1 MENTET
7 SVQDTE
13 VKEVQETVEDKKET
27 TEKTE
32 KPKDDAKKD
41 EVKDVETLKTEKTDG
56 ATSLDLENAKK
67 TVEDLTNK
75 LEDAN
80 KQLVDLDTVKKELAD
95 AKAEITKT
103 NETVKGYEE
112 LLNKMIE
119 EKMKAIPEEYA
130 DLVPSNMTIV
140 QQLEWLAKA
149 EAKNL
154 FRKDKNALNV
164 EIGKPMGAKADTK
177 ADTSKMSN
185 SGILSMAYNVLKK

>member
-7 SVQDTE
+7 NVQDTG
-13 VKEVQETVEDKKET
+13 VKEVQETVEDKKEP

-32 KPKDDAKKD
+32 KPKDDVKKD
-41 EVKDVETLKTEKTDG
+41 EVKDVETSKTEKTDK

-75 LEDAN
+75 LDDAN
-80 KQLVDLDTVKKELAD
+80 KQLVDHDTVKKELAD